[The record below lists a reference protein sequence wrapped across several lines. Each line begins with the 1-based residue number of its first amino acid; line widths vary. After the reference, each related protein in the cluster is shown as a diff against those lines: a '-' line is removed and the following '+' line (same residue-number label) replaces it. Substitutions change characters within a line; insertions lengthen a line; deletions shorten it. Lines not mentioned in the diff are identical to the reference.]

1 MRGYFGVGVERLSKP
16 RNAGAIFRT
25 AHAFGAHFL
34 FGIGA
39 DVNLAQIRK
48 TDTADTAGSIPL
60 WEVSEPAALD
70 LPRGCQLVGIELTED
85 AVPLP
90 SFRHPA
96 RAAYVLGSERSSLTP
111 ELLARCHHVVR
122 IPTAFSLN
130 VNVALALVL
139 YDRMLSRGR
148 FAERPVAAGGPTA
161 PPAAH
166 VHGGVFSRE
175 GRKDSP
181 PSGTSAGQE

>member
-60 WEVSEPAALD
+60 WEVAEPAALD
-70 LPRGCQLVGIELTED
+70 LPRGCRLVGIELTED

-111 ELLARCHHVVR
+111 ELLARCDHVVR

-161 PPAAH
+161 SPPTH

-175 GRKDSP
+175 GRKGGLP
-181 PSGTSAGQE
+181 PDPSTGQE